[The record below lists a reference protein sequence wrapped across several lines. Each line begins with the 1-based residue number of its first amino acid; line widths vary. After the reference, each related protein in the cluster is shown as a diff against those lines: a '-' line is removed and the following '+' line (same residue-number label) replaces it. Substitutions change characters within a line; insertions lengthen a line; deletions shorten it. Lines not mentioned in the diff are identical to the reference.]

1 MPKITAF
8 GEILWDNLP
17 TGKVLGGAPV
27 NLLTHLAALGA
38 DCSVISRCGND
49 ADGAALR
56 EAIRRK
62 HVAIDFIQTDPQ
74 LATSQVLVQ
83 LNDEGCV
90 HYDIV
95 YPCAWDKIQAGEA
108 AKTRVAQSDVFIF
121 GSLSVRDAVS
131 RQALAELLPHAS
143 FKIFDVNLRPPH
155 YQLAHLS
162 DMMRQADFIKLN
174 DDELHEIATAL
185 GSPYRSIEQNI
196 RFIAEHTHTRQICVT
211 LGKHGALYFCDG
223 ELFAH
228 HGYRVTVA
236 DTVGAGDNFLA
247 GFVYKLL
254 SGASPADTLA
264 FACAW
269 GALAASHHGATP
281 ELSLADVEEL
291 MNPSVQQAV

>member
-1 MPKITAF
+1 MFKITSF
-8 GEILWDNLP
+8 GEVLWDNLP

-74 LATSQVLVQ
+74 FATSQVLVQ
-83 LNDEGCV
+83 LDNEGSA

-95 YPCAWDKIQAGEA
+95 YPCAWDKIQANEA
-108 AKTRVAQSDVFIF
+108 AKSRVAQSDAFIF
-121 GSLSVRDAVS
+121 GSLALRDTVS

-155 YQLAHLS
+155 YQLVYLR
-162 DMMRQADFIKLN
+162 DMMQQADFIKLN
-174 DDELHEIATAL
+174 DDELYEIAATL

-196 RFIAEHTHTRQICVT
+196 RFLAAHTHTRQICVT

-228 HGYRVTVA
+228 HGYRVNVA
-236 DTVGAGDNFLA
+236 DTVGAGDSFLA
-247 GFVYKLL
+247 GFIHQFLQRK
-254 SGASPADTLA
+254 APPERLA
-264 FACAW
+264 FACAL
-269 GALAASHHGATP
+269 GSLVASHHGATP
-281 ELSLADVEEL
+281 EITLAEIDTL
-291 MNPSVQQAV
+291 MHPQ

>member
-56 EAIRRK
+56 EAIRCK

-236 DTVGAGDNFLA
+236 DTVGAGDSFLA
-247 GFVYKLL
+247 GFIHQYLQRK
-254 SGASPADTLA
+254 PPQEILA
-264 FACAW
+264 FACTL
-269 GALAASHHGATP
+269 GSLVASRHGATP
-281 ELSLADVEEL
+281 EVSLAEIEAM
-291 MNPSVQQAV
+291 MNPQ

>member
-83 LNDEGCV
+83 LNDEGCA

-155 YQLAHLS
+155 YRLAHLS

-236 DTVGAGDNFLA
+236 DTVGAGDSFLA
-247 GFVYKLL
+247 GFIHQYLQRK
-254 SGASPADTLA
+254 PPQEILA
-264 FACAW
+264 FACAL
-269 GALAASHHGATP
+269 GSLVASRHGATP
-281 ELSLADVEEL
+281 EVSLAEIEAM
-291 MNPSVQQAV
+291 MNPR

>member
-56 EAIRRK
+56 EAIRCK

-83 LNDEGCV
+83 LNDEGCA

-95 YPCAWDKIQAGEA
+95 YPCAWDKIQANEA
-108 AKTRVAQSDVFIF
+108 AKSRVAQSDVFIF

-236 DTVGAGDNFLA
+236 DTVGAGDSFLA
-247 GFVYKLL
+247 GFIHQYLQRK
-254 SGASPADTLA
+254 PPQEILA
-264 FACAW
+264 FACAL
-269 GALAASHHGATP
+269 GSLVASRHGATP
-281 ELSLADVEEL
+281 EVSLAEIEAM
-291 MNPSVQQAV
+291 MNPR

>member
-236 DTVGAGDNFLA
+236 DTVGAGDSFLA
-247 GFVYKLL
+247 GFIHQYLQRK
-254 SGASPADTLA
+254 PPQEILA
-264 FACAW
+264 FACTL
-269 GALAASHHGATP
+269 GSLVASRHGATP
-281 ELSLADVEEL
+281 EVSLTEIEAM
-291 MNPSVQQAV
+291 MNPQ

>member
-56 EAIRRK
+56 EAIRCK

-83 LNDEGCV
+83 LNDEGCA

-95 YPCAWDKIQAGEA
+95 YPCAWDKIQANEA
-108 AKTRVAQSDVFIF
+108 AKSRVAQSDAFIF
-121 GSLSVRDAVS
+121 GSLALRDAVS
-131 RQALAELLPHAS
+131 RQALAKLLPHAS

-155 YQLAHLS
+155 YQLAQLR
-162 DMMRQADFIKLN
+162 DMMQQADFIKLN
-174 DDELHEIATAL
+174 DDELYEIATAL
-185 GSPYRSIEQNI
+185 DSPYRSIEQNI
-196 RFIAEHTHTRQICVT
+196 RFLADHTHTRQICVT
-211 LGKHGALYFCDG
+211 LSKHGALYYRDG

-236 DTVGAGDNFLA
+236 DTVGAGDSFLA
-247 GFVYKLL
+247 GFIHQFLHRK
-254 SGASPADTLA
+254 PPQEILA
-264 FACAW
+264 FACAL
-269 GALAASHHGATP
+269 GSLVASRHGAPPEIALAEIEAMMHP
-281 ELSLADVEEL
+281 
-291 MNPSVQQAV
+291 Q

>member
-83 LNDEGCV
+83 LNDEGCA

-95 YPCAWDKIQAGEA
+95 YPCAWDKIQANEA
-108 AKTRVAQSDVFIF
+108 AKSRVAQSDVFIF

-155 YQLAHLS
+155 YRLAHLS

-211 LGKHGALYFCDG
+211 LSKHGALYFCDG

-236 DTVGAGDNFLA
+236 DTVGAGDSFLA
-247 GFVYKLL
+247 GFIHQYLQRK
-254 SGASPADTLA
+254 PPQEILA
-264 FACAW
+264 FACAL
-269 GALAASHHGATP
+269 GSLVASRHGATP
-281 ELSLADVEEL
+281 EVSLAEIEAM
-291 MNPSVQQAV
+291 MNPQ

>member
-38 DCSVISRCGND
+38 DCSVISCCGND

-83 LNDEGCV
+83 LNDEGCA

-228 HGYRVTVA
+228 YGYRVTVA
-236 DTVGAGDNFLA
+236 DTVGAGDSFLA
-247 GFVYKLL
+247 GFIHQYLQRK
-254 SGASPADTLA
+254 PPQEILA
-264 FACAW
+264 FACTL
-269 GALAASHHGATP
+269 GSLVASRHGATP
-281 ELSLADVEEL
+281 EVSLAEIEAM
-291 MNPSVQQAV
+291 MNPQ

>member
-83 LNDEGCV
+83 LDTEGCA

-155 YQLAHLS
+155 YRLADLR

-196 RFIAEHTHTRQICVT
+196 RFIAERTHTRQICVT

-228 HGYRVTVA
+228 HGYRVNVA
-236 DTVGAGDNFLA
+236 DTVGAGDSFLA
-247 GFVYKLL
+247 GFIHQYLQRK
-254 SGASPADTLA
+254 PPQEILA
-264 FACAW
+264 FACAL
-269 GALAASHHGATP
+269 GSLVASRHGATP
-281 ELSLADVEEL
+281 EVSLVEIEAM
-291 MNPSVQQAV
+291 MNPQ

>member
-83 LNDEGCV
+83 LNDEGCA

-131 RQALAELLPHAS
+131 RQTLAELLSHAS

-155 YQLAHLS
+155 YRLADLR

-211 LGKHGALYFCDG
+211 LGKHGALYYRDG

-236 DTVGAGDNFLA
+236 DTVGAGDSFLA
-247 GFVYKLL
+247 GFIHQYLQRK
-254 SGASPADTLA
+254 PPQEILA
-264 FACAW
+264 FACAL
-269 GALAASHHGATP
+269 GSLVASRHGATP
-281 ELSLADVEEL
+281 EVSLVEIEAM
-291 MNPSVQQAV
+291 MNPQ

>member
-83 LNDEGCV
+83 LNDEGCA

-236 DTVGAGDNFLA
+236 DTVGAGDSFLA
-247 GFVYKLL
+247 GFIHQYLQRK
-254 SGASPADTLA
+254 PPQEILA
-264 FACAW
+264 FACAL
-269 GALAASHHGATP
+269 GSLVASRHGATP
-281 ELSLADVEEL
+281 EVSLAEIEAM
-291 MNPSVQQAV
+291 MNPR

>member
-27 NLLTHLAALGA
+27 NLLTHLAALGG

-83 LNDEGCV
+83 LNDEGCA

-155 YQLAHLS
+155 YRLADLR

-211 LGKHGALYFCDG
+211 LGKHGALYYRDG

-236 DTVGAGDNFLA
+236 DTVGAGDSFLA
-247 GFVYKLL
+247 GFIHQYLQRK
-254 SGASPADTLA
+254 PPQEILA
-264 FACAW
+264 FACTL
-269 GALAASHHGATP
+269 GSLVASRHGATP
-281 ELSLADVEEL
+281 EVSLAEIEAM
-291 MNPSVQQAV
+291 MNPQ

>member
-83 LNDEGCV
+83 LNDEGCA

-228 HGYRVTVA
+228 YGYRVTVA
-236 DTVGAGDNFLA
+236 DTVGAGDSFLA
-247 GFVYKLL
+247 GFIHQYLQRK
-254 SGASPADTLA
+254 PPQEILA
-264 FACAW
+264 FACAL
-269 GALAASHHGATP
+269 GSLVASRHGATP
-281 ELSLADVEEL
+281 EVSLAEIEAM
-291 MNPSVQQAV
+291 MNP

>member
-83 LNDEGCV
+83 LNDEGCA

-155 YQLAHLS
+155 YQLAHLRN
-162 DMMRQADFIKLN
+162 MMRQADFIKLN

-228 HGYRVTVA
+228 YGYRVTVA
-236 DTVGAGDNFLA
+236 DTVGAGDSFLA
-247 GFVYKLL
+247 GFIHQYLQRK
-254 SGASPADTLA
+254 PPQEILA
-264 FACAW
+264 FACTL
-269 GALAASHHGATP
+269 GSLVASRHGATP
-281 ELSLADVEEL
+281 EVSLAEIEAM
-291 MNPSVQQAV
+291 MNPQ

>member
-155 YQLAHLS
+155 YQLAHLR

-228 HGYRVTVA
+228 YGYRVTVA
-236 DTVGAGDNFLA
+236 DTVGAGDSFLA
-247 GFVYKLL
+247 GFIHQYLQRK
-254 SGASPADTLA
+254 PPQEILA
-264 FACAW
+264 FACAL
-269 GALAASHHGATP
+269 GSLVASRHGATP
-281 ELSLADVEEL
+281 EVSLAEIEAM
-291 MNPSVQQAV
+291 MNPQ

>member
-56 EAIRRK
+56 EAIRCK

-83 LNDEGCV
+83 LNDEGCA

-131 RQALAELLPHAS
+131 RQTLAELLPHAS

-155 YQLAHLS
+155 YRLAHLS

-228 HGYRVTVA
+228 YGYRVTVA
-236 DTVGAGDNFLA
+236 DTVGAGDSFLA
-247 GFVYKLL
+247 GFIHQYLQRK
-254 SGASPADTLA
+254 PPQEILA
-264 FACAW
+264 FACAL
-269 GALAASHHGATP
+269 GSLVASRHGATP
-281 ELSLADVEEL
+281 EVSLAEIEAM
-291 MNPSVQQAV
+291 MNPQ

>member
-196 RFIAEHTHTRQICVT
+196 HFIAEHTHTRQICVT

-236 DTVGAGDNFLA
+236 DTVGAGDSFLA
-247 GFVYKLL
+247 GFIHQYLQRK
-254 SGASPADTLA
+254 PPQEILA
-264 FACAW
+264 FACTL
-269 GALAASHHGATP
+269 GSLVASRHGATP
-281 ELSLADVEEL
+281 EVSLAEIEAM
-291 MNPSVQQAV
+291 MNPQ

>member
-83 LNDEGCV
+83 LNDEGCA

-95 YPCAWDKIQAGEA
+95 YPCAWDKIQANEA
-108 AKTRVAQSDVFIF
+108 AKSRVAQSDVFIF

-131 RQALAELLPHAS
+131 RQTLAELLSHAS

-162 DMMRQADFIKLN
+162 DMMRQADSIKLN

-211 LGKHGALYFCDG
+211 LGKHGALYYRDG

-236 DTVGAGDNFLA
+236 DTVGAGDSFLA
-247 GFVYKLL
+247 GFIHQYLQRK
-254 SGASPADTLA
+254 PPQEILA
-264 FACAW
+264 FACAL
-269 GALAASHHGATP
+269 GSLVASRHGATP
-281 ELSLADVEEL
+281 EVSLAEIEAM
-291 MNPSVQQAV
+291 MNPQ

>member
-83 LNDEGCV
+83 LNDEGCA

-95 YPCAWDKIQAGEA
+95 YPCAWDKIQANEA
-108 AKTRVAQSDVFIF
+108 AKSRVAQSDVFIF

-131 RQALAELLPHAS
+131 RQTLAELLSHAS

-162 DMMRQADFIKLN
+162 DMMRQADSIKLN

-211 LGKHGALYFCDG
+211 LGKHGALYYRDG

-236 DTVGAGDNFLA
+236 DTVGAGDSFLA
-247 GFVYKLL
+247 GFIHQYLQRK
-254 SGASPADTLA
+254 PPQEILA
-264 FACAW
+264 FACTL
-269 GALAASHHGATP
+269 GSLVASRHGATP
-281 ELSLADVEEL
+281 EVSLAEIEAM
-291 MNPSVQQAV
+291 MNPQ

>member
-49 ADGAALR
+49 ADGAALS
-56 EAIRRK
+56 EAIRCK

-83 LNDEGCV
+83 LNDEGCA

-95 YPCAWDKIQAGEA
+95 YPCAWDKIQANEA
-108 AKTRVAQSDVFIF
+108 AKSRVAQSDVFIF

-155 YQLAHLS
+155 YRLAHLS

-236 DTVGAGDNFLA
+236 DTVGAGDSFLA
-247 GFVYKLL
+247 GFIHQYLQRK
-254 SGASPADTLA
+254 PPQEILA
-264 FACAW
+264 FACAL
-269 GALAASHHGATP
+269 GSLVASRHGATS
-281 ELSLADVEEL
+281 EVSLAEIEAM
-291 MNPSVQQAV
+291 MNPQ

>member
-236 DTVGAGDNFLA
+236 DTVGAGDSFLA
-247 GFVYKLL
+247 GFIHQYLQRK
-254 SGASPADTLA
+254 PPQEILA
-264 FACAW
+264 FACTL
-269 GALAASHHGATP
+269 GSLVASRHGATP
-281 ELSLADVEEL
+281 EVSLAEIEAM
-291 MNPSVQQAV
+291 MNPQ

>member
-83 LNDEGCV
+83 LNDEGCA

-155 YQLAHLS
+155 YQLAHLR

-228 HGYRVTVA
+228 YGYRVTVA
-236 DTVGAGDNFLA
+236 DTVGAGDSFLA
-247 GFVYKLL
+247 GFIHQYLQRK
-254 SGASPADTLA
+254 PPQEILA
-264 FACAW
+264 FACAL
-269 GALAASHHGATP
+269 GSLVASRHGATP
-281 ELSLADVEEL
+281 EVSLAEIEAM
-291 MNPSVQQAV
+291 MNPQ

>member
-56 EAIRRK
+56 EAIRCK

-108 AKTRVAQSDVFIF
+108 AKTRVAQSNVFIF

-155 YQLAHLS
+155 YRLADLR

-236 DTVGAGDNFLA
+236 DTVGAGDSFLA
-247 GFVYKLL
+247 GFIHQYLQRK
-254 SGASPADTLA
+254 PPQEILA
-264 FACAW
+264 FACTL
-269 GALAASHHGATP
+269 GSLVASRHGATP
-281 ELSLADVEEL
+281 EVSLAEIEAM
-291 MNPSVQQAV
+291 MNPQ

>member
-155 YQLAHLS
+155 YRLAHLS

-211 LGKHGALYFCDG
+211 LSKHGALYFCDG

-236 DTVGAGDNFLA
+236 DTVGAGDSFLA
-247 GFVYKLL
+247 GFIHQYLQRK
-254 SGASPADTLA
+254 PPQEILA
-264 FACAW
+264 FACAL
-269 GALAASHHGATP
+269 GSLVASRHGATP
-281 ELSLADVEEL
+281 EVSLAEIEAM
-291 MNPSVQQAV
+291 MNPQ

>member
-1 MPKITAF
+1 M
-8 GEILWDNLP
+8 
-17 TGKVLGGAPV
+17 
-27 NLLTHLAALGA
+27 
-38 DCSVISRCGND
+38 
-49 ADGAALR
+49 
-56 EAIRRK
+56 
-62 HVAIDFIQTDPQ
+62 
-74 LATSQVLVQ
+74 LVQ
-83 LNDEGCV
+83 LNDEGCA

-95 YPCAWDKIQAGEA
+95 YPCAWDKIQASEA

-155 YQLAHLS
+155 YRLADLR

-236 DTVGAGDNFLA
+236 DTVCAGDSFLA
-247 GFVYKLL
+247 GFIHQYLQRK
-254 SGASPADTLA
+254 PPQEILA
-264 FACAW
+264 FACAL
-269 GALAASHHGATP
+269 GSLVASRHGATP
-281 ELSLADVEEL
+281 EVSLAEIEAM
-291 MNPSVQQAV
+291 MNPR

>member
-83 LNDEGCV
+83 LDTEGCAY
-90 HYDIV
+90 YDIV

-108 AKTRVAQSDVFIF
+108 AKTRVAQADVFIF

-236 DTVGAGDNFLA
+236 DTVGAGDSFLA
-247 GFVYKLL
+247 GFIHQYLQRK
-254 SGASPADTLA
+254 PPQEILA
-264 FACAW
+264 FACAL
-269 GALAASHHGATP
+269 GSLVASRHGATP
-281 ELSLADVEEL
+281 EVSLSEIEAM
-291 MNPSVQQAV
+291 MNPQ

>member
-56 EAIRRK
+56 EAIRCK

-83 LNDEGCV
+83 LNDEGCA

-155 YQLAHLS
+155 YRLAHLS

-211 LGKHGALYFCDG
+211 LSKHGALYFCDG

-236 DTVGAGDNFLA
+236 DTVGAGDSFLA
-247 GFVYKLL
+247 GFIHQYLQRK
-254 SGASPADTLA
+254 PPQEILA
-264 FACAW
+264 FACAL
-269 GALAASHHGATP
+269 GSLVASRHGATP
-281 ELSLADVEEL
+281 EVSLAEIEAM
-291 MNPSVQQAV
+291 MNPQ

>member
-83 LNDEGCV
+83 LNDEGCA

-155 YQLAHLS
+155 YQLAHLR

-196 RFIAEHTHTRQICVT
+196 HFIAEHTHMRQICVT

-228 HGYRVTVA
+228 HGYRVNVA
-236 DTVGAGDNFLA
+236 DTVGAGDSFLA
-247 GFVYKLL
+247 GFIHQFLQGKT
-254 SGASPADTLA
+254 PPETLA
-264 FACAW
+264 FACAL
-269 GALAASHHGATP
+269 GSLVASRHGATP
-281 ELSLADVEEL
+281 EVSLAEIEAM
-291 MNPSVQQAV
+291 MNPR

>member
-83 LNDEGCV
+83 LDTEGCA

-236 DTVGAGDNFLA
+236 DTVGAGDSFLA
-247 GFVYKLL
+247 GFIHQYLQRK
-254 SGASPADTLA
+254 PPQEILA
-264 FACAW
+264 FACAL
-269 GALAASHHGATP
+269 GSLVASRHGATP
-281 ELSLADVEEL
+281 EVSLAEIEAM
-291 MNPSVQQAV
+291 MNPR

>member
-83 LNDEGCV
+83 LNDEGCA

-155 YQLAHLS
+155 YRLAHLS

-211 LGKHGALYFCDG
+211 LSKHGALYFCDG

-236 DTVGAGDNFLA
+236 DTVGAGDSFLA
-247 GFVYKLL
+247 GFIHQYLQRK
-254 SGASPADTLA
+254 PPQEILA
-264 FACAW
+264 FACAL
-269 GALAASHHGATP
+269 GSLVASRHGATP
-281 ELSLADVEEL
+281 EVSLAEIEAM
-291 MNPSVQQAV
+291 MNPR

>member
-83 LNDEGCV
+83 LNDEGCA

-155 YQLAHLS
+155 YRLADLR
-162 DMMRQADFIKLN
+162 DMMRQAEFIKLT

-228 HGYRVTVA
+228 YGYRVTVA
-236 DTVGAGDNFLA
+236 DTVGAGDSFLA
-247 GFVYKLL
+247 GFIHQYLQRKPPQEL
-254 SGASPADTLA
+254 LA
-264 FACAW
+264 FACAL
-269 GALAASHHGATP
+269 GSLVASRHGATP
-281 ELSLADVEEL
+281 EVSLVEIEAM
-291 MNPSVQQAV
+291 MNPR